1 MRAGWTERAGPCHA
15 GIMKPTRKFRPRSFV
30 SLVAGGMRGGT
41 FSKLAGPGREEVE
54 NDHDAPHPAQG
65 RGGAAPDHDG

>member
-1 MRAGWTERAGPCHA
+1 
-15 GIMKPTRKFRPRSFV
+15 MKPTRKFRPRSFI
-30 SLVAGGMRGGT
+30 SQVAGGMRGGT
-41 FSKLAGPGREEVE
+41 LSKLAGPSREEVE